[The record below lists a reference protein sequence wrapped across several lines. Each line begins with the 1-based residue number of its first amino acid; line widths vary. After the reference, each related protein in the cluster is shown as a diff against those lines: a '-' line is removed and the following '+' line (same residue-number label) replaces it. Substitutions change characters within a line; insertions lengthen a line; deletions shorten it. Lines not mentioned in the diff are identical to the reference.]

1 MYTLLIQT
9 HSLLRYL
16 VLILLLLVIANAF
29 LGFSNKKPFGKTDDL
44 LGLSLFSVT
53 HTQLLIGLILYFV
66 SPLVVFNSETMK
78 DATMRYWSVEHAS
91 MMLIA
96 AILITMARITS
107 KKMTDPAAKHKR
119 MLIFNSIALL
129 VIMMAIAMSKRG
141 FFSLPVSTPE

>member
-1 MYTLLIQT
+1 M
-9 HSLLRYL
+9 
-16 VLILLLLVIANAF
+16 
-29 LGFSNKKPFGKTDDL
+29 
-44 LGLSLFSVT
+44 
-53 HTQLLIGLILYFV
+53 LIGLILYFV

-96 AILITMARITS
+96 VILITMARITS

>member
-78 DATMRYWSVEHAS
+78 DATMRYWSV
-91 MMLIA
+91 
-96 AILITMARITS
+96 
-107 KKMTDPAAKHKR
+107 KDPR
-119 MLIFNSIALL
+119 T
-129 VIMMAIAMSKRG
+129 
-141 FFSLPVSTPE
+141 TPDNR